1 MALRCRWSGIWSTA
15 GHSRPGLPL
24 RLYRPATEPRPLVLY
39 LHGGGFVLGDLESHD
54 SICRR
59 LALIADVAVLA
70 VDYRRAPEH
79 PGPAAVDDAVRAFR
93 WAQALLDELGGAAA
107 VWRSGLLV
115 TAAHAAL
122 ALLAAPVRLRAEGTG
137 SAVALLLAYPNADM
151 TLSQPSLRQE
161 GHGWGLEADDV
172 RWSVEQWI
180 PDPARR
186 ASPGLSPVHAELS
199 GLPPALLATAGHD
212 PLRDEGGALARLMRA
227 AGGDVRLIAHPGLV
241 QGFLGLANVS
251 PAAERTG
258 DELFERFGRLL
269 RRDLPAP
276 GG

>member
-1 MALRCRWSGIWSTA
+1 MARDRRCGTPGGFPPPGGSEAAWPRAAAGPGLSTA
-15 GHSRPGLPL
+15 GDSRPGLPL

-79 PGPAAVDDAVRAFR
+79 PGPAAWTMQCARS
-93 WAQALLDELGGAAA
+93 GGHRHDGTSSAA
-107 VWRSGLLV
+107 RRRESGLLV
-115 TAAHAAL
+115 TAPAARR
-122 ALLAAPVRLRAEGTG
+122 AAGRGATARRRDGLGGAAAGVPERRHDPV
-137 SAVALLLAYPNADM
+137 
-151 TLSQPSLRQE
+151 QPSLRQE

-186 ASPGLSPVHAELS
+186 ASPGLSPVHAELAGCRLPCS
-199 GLPPALLATAGHD
+199 LPPGTTRCA
-212 PLRDEGGALARLMRA
+212 MRA
-227 AGGDVRLIAHPGLV
+227 ARLPG
-241 QGFLGLANVS
+241 
-251 PAAERTG
+251 
-258 DELFERFGRLL
+258 
-269 RRDLPAP
+269 
-276 GG
+276 